1 VQHVAS
7 RCAQLHLQPPP
18 SLFSPC
24 RVGRL
29 FTVNG
34 VGETFEQWSANWHPQ
49 QQQQRVAT
57 KRVNVALRHLTS
69 ECAEVAL

>member
-1 VQHVAS
+1 
-7 RCAQLHLQPPP
+7 
-18 SLFSPC
+18 
-24 RVGRL
+24 
-29 FTVNG
+29 VNG

-69 ECAEVAL
+69 ENAQVALTQHS